1 MHIASYWSE
10 TVESMICL
18 RDWLY
23 GQQGDFFPL
32 SFCWKSS
39 DFVSLVVSCNH
50 LTNFV
55 FLALLT
61 FFFSIALVLML
72 VRHNLDDLC
81 WDVMNM
87 KPHNDERSSLAS
99 KSEAS
104 SRVGL
109 KYALEN

>member
-1 MHIASYWSE
+1 VTFIKKQK
-10 TVESMICL
+10 
-18 RDWLY
+18 LY
-23 GQQGDFFPL
+23 IIHFNYIILVLFFL
-32 SFCWKSS
+32 SL
-39 DFVSLVVSCNH
+39 SLS
-50 LTNFV
+50 
-55 FLALLT
+55 A